1 MAPLPRADLRV
12 WLEWEAMVWGS
23 ARQVAPTRRL
33 NTQRN
38 FIWIGQGLKI
48 YLELVLRYLVLLHQ
62 KLNL

>member
-1 MAPLPRADLRV
+1 MLSYFEVMAPLPRADLSV

-38 FIWIGQGLKI
+38 FICIGQG
-48 YLELVLRYLVLLHQ
+48 
-62 KLNL
+62 